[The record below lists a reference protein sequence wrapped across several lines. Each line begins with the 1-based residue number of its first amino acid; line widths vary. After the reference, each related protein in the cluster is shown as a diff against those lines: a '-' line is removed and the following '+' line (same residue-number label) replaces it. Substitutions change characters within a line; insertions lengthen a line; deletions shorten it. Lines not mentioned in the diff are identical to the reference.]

1 MFNVIS
7 NRKLSGAAPANTRT
21 KKKEEN
27 NLFSFFFCCVLSV
40 PLSGSDSA
48 GGPSVSSITRKNKI
62 QNKRGNQKSFFLVVL
77 LTPPCWCLK
86 HNRQDY
92 SLEDHHHH
100 RTRRQQSLLQ
110 HYRVSRSHPIACCQ
124 LVRLSPLFLL
134 AKWNDGNTKMYTEK
148 RQRGRECRWSVIW
161 SPLANRSAV
170 STFCPFG

>member
-1 MFNVIS
+1 MAHVQCHLQS
-7 NRKLSGAAPANTRT
+7 KVKWRSSGQHKN
-21 KKKEEN
+21 KKKKKKITSS
-27 NLFSFFFCCVLSV
+27 LFCCCVLSV

-124 LVRLSPLFLL
+124 LVRLSPLFGWQSETMEIQKCTL
-134 AKWNDGNTKMYTEK
+134 KK
-148 RQRGRECRWSVIW
+148 RQRGRECRWSVI
-161 SPLANRSAV
+161 
-170 STFCPFG
+170 